1 MDTSYTK
8 NRYSY
13 NSQNPLEKLKQE
25 MRLRMF
31 SPKTIKS
38 YLYYTTFFLNFT
50 RKSPTNINQDDIRA
64 YLDNFCNKNVSS
76 STLNT
81 AYSALKFYFEKILC
95 RKFFFNLP
103 RAKKDK
109 KLPIVL
115 SKKEILE
122 IINACENIKHKLIIQ
137 ILYCSGLR
145 VSEVINLK
153 INDIDL
159 NRKSIHI
166 KGAKGKK
173 DRITI
178 ISETVLNNID
188 KYLQEWQP
196 LEYVFESMRGGK
208 LTTRTVQAIVSQN
221 TRKAHIFKNIT
232 PHTFRH
238 SFATHLLESGLD
250 IRYIQVLLGH
260 SRLETTQIYTKVA
273 TTQFDKIK
281 DLL

>member
-1 MDTSYTK
+1 M
-8 NRYSY
+8 NGNYSQPNY
-13 NSQNPLEKLKQE
+13 QYPSKDPILGLKQE
-25 MRLRMF
+25 MKLRKF
-31 SPKTIKS
+31 SQKTIKS
-38 YLYYTTFFLNFT
+38 YLHYITEILNFA
-50 RKSPTNINQDDIRA
+50 RKNPKEINNENVRNYLEKLCDDG
-64 YLDNFCNKNVSS
+64 LSS

-95 RKFFFNLP
+95 RKFFFNIP

-115 SKKEILE
+115 SKKEILD
-122 IINACENIKHKLIIQ
+122 IINACGNIKHKLIIQ

-145 VSEVINLK
+145 VSEVISLK
-153 INDIDL
+153 INDIDF

-173 DRITI
+173 DRVTI
-178 ISETVLNNID
+178 ISETVLRNIE
-188 KYLQEWQP
+188 KYLQEWRP
-196 LEYVFESMRGGK
+196 AEYVFESMRGGQ
-208 LTTRTVQAIVSQN
+208 LTTRTIQAIVSQSAK
-221 TRKAHIFKNIT
+221 KAGLNKPVS
-232 PHTFRH
+232 PHSFRH

-250 IRYIQVLLGH
+250 IRYIQALLGH
-260 SRLETTQIYTKVA
+260 ARLETTQIYTKVA

>member
-1 MDTSYTK
+1 MTSNLSDNYQ
-8 NRYSY
+8 YPSWD
-13 NSQNPLEKLKQE
+13 PLHKLRQE
-25 MRLRMF
+25 MKIRKF
-31 SPKTIKS
+31 SQKTIKS
-38 YLYYTTFFLNFT
+38 YLHYITEILNFA
-50 RKSPTNINQDDIRA
+50 RKNPKEISNEDVRA
-64 YLDNFCNKNVSS
+64 YLENLCDKGFSS

-81 AYSALKFYFEKILC
+81 AYSALKFYFEKILY

-109 KLPIVL
+109 KLPVVL
-115 SKKEILE
+115 SKKEILD

-145 VSEVINLK
+145 VSEVIDLK
-153 INDIDL
+153 INDLDF

-178 ISETVLNNID
+178 ISETVLQNIA
-188 KYLQEWQP
+188 KYLNEFKP
-196 LEYVFESMRGGK
+196 LKYVFESMRGGN
-208 LTTRTVQAIVSQN
+208 LTTRTIQAIVSQSAK
-221 TRKAHIFKNIT
+221 KAGMNKPVS
-232 PHTFRH
+232 PHSFRH

-250 IRYIQVLLGH
+250 IRYIQALLGH

-273 TTQFDKIK
+273 VTQFDKIK